1 VEVQKRAISKT
12 KEGAD
17 ITARAE
23 EVKPHIDRAYED
35 FRSKADLKGFRKGKA
50 PLSLIKKMYGDAIEN
65 EAISDLVNHFYRQ
78 AMIDHDLKPVGE
90 PELKKVDYN
99 PGQDF
104 TFTVEYE
111 VLPEIEL
118 QEYKNIEVEK
128 PVKTVTDD
136 MVERELKAIRQN
148 YATRSETDAVTD
160 PYHVV
165 TADVQDLDESGMPI
179 IGKRQQDVAIN
190 LFDERYEKDFV
201 APLLNAEKDGEY
213 VIGYEHDHGE
223 HKHTVNIKVS
233 VKKIEKLNLPE
244 IDDAFVKEQFKD
256 KFSSAEEL
264 ESDIR
269 NQLRSMFD
277 QDASRTVRNKIADEI
292 VNRHDFPVPEALIM
306 KVFDQMIEEI
316 KGRTQNRE
324 LPAEFDRDAFEAEYY
339 TQAQWQAKW
348 SVLRE
353 KLFEAEK
360 IEIADS
366 DIEAQAKRDAAMY
379 GLGADQVL
387 QYYKTSDQIRDKLMH
402 DKLMEKLESYARIT
416 EKEAIAEGAEQKE
429 EKRIIQ

>member
-1 VEVQKRAISKT
+1 VEVQKRSITKT

-23 EVKPHIDRAYED
+23 EVKPHIDKAYEE

-65 EAISDLVNHFYRQ
+65 DAISDLVNHFYRQ
-78 AMIDHDLKPVGE
+78 AMIEHDLKPVGE

-104 TFTVEYE
+104 TFSVEYE

-128 PVKTVTDD
+128 PVKKVTDD

-160 PYHVV
+160 MYHTV

-179 IGKRQQDVAIN
+179 IGKRQQDVVIN
-190 LFDERYEKDFV
+190 LFDERYEKDFI

-213 VIGYEHDHGE
+213 VIRYEHDHGE
-223 HKHTVNIKVS
+223 HKHTVNIKAS

-244 IDDAFVKEQFKD
+244 IDDAFVKEQFKN

-264 ESDIR
+264 ENDIR
-269 NQLRSMFD
+269 SQLRSMFEEE
-277 QDASRTVRNKIADEI
+277 ASRTVRNKIADEI

-324 LPAEFDRDAFEAEYY
+324 LPAGFDRHAFEAEYY

-366 DIEAQAKRDAAMY
+366 DIEAQAKKDAAMY

-416 EKEAIAEGAEQKE
+416 ETEAAAEDEKPKEK
-429 EKRIIQ
+429 KRIIQ